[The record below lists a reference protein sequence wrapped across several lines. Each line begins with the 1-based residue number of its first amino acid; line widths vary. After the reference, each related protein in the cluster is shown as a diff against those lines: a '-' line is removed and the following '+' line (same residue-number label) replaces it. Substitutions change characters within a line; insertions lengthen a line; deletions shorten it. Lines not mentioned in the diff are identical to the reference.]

1 MIIADLKELPT
12 ADCRLH
18 PGGCMLALYFKLIG
32 ARIRAQMQYKVSFC
46 MELIGFGLETALEF
60 AIIAILY
67 ARFHSIG
74 GWSIAEVALLY
85 GLTATSFGLAEMISR
100 GFDSPFERMMQQGT
114 FDLVLTRP
122 LGSFF
127 GVLVSEFQ
135 LMRLGRIF
143 QGLLVLAYALAQLPA
158 AWAPARLLVLLL
170 AILAGAA
177 VYSGLVVI
185 GATICFWTIRTPE
198 VINVFTVGGEEASSY
213 PLSIYNGWIRGIFLF
228 VVPIAFASYPAA
240 LYLLGRNDPFGLP
253 AWMAWLAP
261 LAAALF
267 LLAALALWRLGVTK
281 YQGAGS

>member
-1 MIIADLKELPT
+1 
-12 ADCRLH
+12 
-18 PGGCMLALYFKLIG
+18 MLMLYLRLIG
-32 ARIRAQMQYKVSFC
+32 ARVRAQMQYKVSFW
-46 MELIGFGLETALEF
+46 MDMVGFGLITGMEF
-60 AIIAILY
+60 AVIAILFG
-67 ARFHSIG
+67 RFRSIG
-74 GWSIAEVALLY
+74 GWSITEVALLY
-85 GLTATSFGLAEMISR
+85 GLTSIAFGLAEMVSR

-114 FDLVLTRP
+114 FDTILTRP

-127 GVLVSEFQ
+127 GVLASEFQ
-135 LMRLGRIF
+135 LLRLGRIA
-143 QGLLVLAYALAQLPA
+143 QGGLVLGYALLQIPTI
-158 AWAPARLLVLLL
+158 WTPDMLLL
-170 AILAGAA
+170 LPLTILSGATI
-177 VYSGLVVI
+177 YTGLIVI

-228 VVPIAFASYPAA
+228 VVPIAFANYPAA

-253 AWMAWLAP
+253 SWVAWLAP